1 MTRFDG
7 ARRLAD
13 AALEATVVGSFSRIG
28 FAARRAL
35 FDWDAEP
42 VVDMSG
48 RVALVT
54 GATGG
59 LGLAAATA
67 LAQRNADVWIVGRDP
82 QRTEAARRA
91 IAAVAPDSSVTTA
104 VADLAVLDDVRNLA
118 DRVRRSVPRLDV
130 LIHNAGALAHDLR
143 YTADGLEVTAQV
155 HVVAPFLLTTAL
167 LPILQTTPDARVIT
181 VSSGG
186 MYTQRLDV
194 DALATPAIPFNG
206 VRAYANAKR
215 AQVVLNE
222 LWSKHRGA
230 SGVVF
235 HAMHPGWANTPGVRE
250 SLPRFRAL
258 MGPLLRT
265 PSQGA
270 DTMVWLAADPRALE
284 TNGQFWLDRR
294 PRSVAPLP
302 GTRTSDA
309 DAERCWSWCVDRA
322 GVIAPLEAAAMKIA
336 IVGTGVSGLVAAHML
351 HPHHE
356 ITVFESDTRIG
367 GHANTVDVEV
377 DGRSVA
383 VDTGFIVYND
393 RNYPG
398 FRALLDRLGVATQ
411 PTEMSFSVSD
421 PAHRP
426 RVSRLEPQHDLRPAP
441 QPCQSIVSACCS
453 PTSRASTARPAGS
466 SRVRRAGTDPTGSPT
481 AAGSTPT
488 PRSPWPS
495 SYVEAGSRT
504 SFVRQFLDPLRRV
517 DLVGRSGDL
526 HALSRARVRAF
537 HGQPWAAR
545 PRRAARV
552 AHRDRRFPTLRR
564 GPHRPVLASHTSRHA
579 RAQDRHPRRRRRL
592 ATRRSCSRAA
602 ARNSSTV

>member
-1 MTRFDG
+1 VTRFDG

-28 FAARRAL
+28 FTARRAL

-67 LAQRNADVWIVGRDP
+67 LAQRNADVWIVGRDL

-91 IAAVAPDSSVTTA
+91 IAAVAPDSNVTTA
-104 VADLAVLDDVRNLA
+104 VADLAVLDDARNLA
-118 DRVRRSVPRLDV
+118 DRVRRSVSRLDV
-130 LIHNAGALAHDLR
+130 LIHNAGVLTHDLR
-143 YTADGLEVTAQV
+143 YTADGLELTAQV

-167 LPILQTTPDARVIT
+167 LPILQATPDTRVIT

-186 MYTQRLDV
+186 MYTQRLDL

-222 LWSKHRGA
+222 LWSKHRAA

-235 HAMHPGWANTPGVRE
+235 HAMHPGWVDTPGVRE

-265 PSQGA
+265 PNQGA
-270 DTMVWLAADPRALE
+270 DTMVWLATNPRALD
-284 TNGQFWLDRR
+284 TNGRFWLDRR

-322 GVIAPLEAAAMKIA
+322 GVM
-336 IVGTGVSGLVAAHML
+336 
-351 HPHHE
+351 
-356 ITVFESDTRIG
+356 
-367 GHANTVDVEV
+367 
-377 DGRSVA
+377 
-383 VDTGFIVYND
+383 
-393 RNYPG
+393 
-398 FRALLDRLGVATQ
+398 
-411 PTEMSFSVSD
+411 
-421 PAHRP
+421 
-426 RVSRLEPQHDLRPAP
+426 
-441 QPCQSIVSACCS
+441 
-453 PTSRASTARPAGS
+453 
-466 SRVRRAGTDPTGSPT
+466 
-481 AAGSTPT
+481 TP
-488 PRSPWPS
+488 
-495 SYVEAGSRT
+495 VEAM
-504 SFVRQFLDPLRRV
+504 P
-517 DLVGRSGDL
+517 
-526 HALSRARVRAF
+526 
-537 HGQPWAAR
+537 
-545 PRRAARV
+545 
-552 AHRDRRFPTLRR
+552 
-564 GPHRPVLASHTSRHA
+564 
-579 RAQDRHPRRRRRL
+579 
-592 ATRRSCSRAA
+592 
-602 ARNSSTV
+602 